1 MKAAPGPG
9 VEPDASPR
17 LRRLGP
23 EARQARIAS
32 LVLDAGS
39 VSAQELSEVFGVSVM
54 TIHRDL
60 DELQRQGV
68 LRKARGAATARPSGT
83 FESNVEYRSKANIE
97 AKRVIA
103 QYACRHVEPGMSVL
117 LDDSTTALQMLP
129 HLAAL
134 TPLTVAT
141 NYLAALNELARM
153 RDVRVIALGGQ
164 YDVHHDS
171 YLGTVCVDTIRSLR
185 FDAAFLSTSAVRDG
199 YAFHQEDK
207 IVAVK
212 REMVEVAARTH
223 LLVDHTKLARGA
235 MHRLLPVSRFE
246 SVIVDA
252 DTPESALTSLR
263 EHDVRVEVA
272 VPPDVEHGS
281 ESTARE
287 HRSSRE
293 RARSGPSAQ
302 TSN

>member
-1 MKAAPGPG
+1 MKAAPDPR
-9 VEPDASPR
+9 VEPDAGPR
-17 LRRLGP
+17 LRRLAP
-23 EARQARIAS
+23 EARQARIAN
-32 LVLDAGS
+32 LVLDAGA

-68 LRKARGAATARPSGT
+68 LRKTRGAATARPSGT
-83 FESNVEYRSKANIE
+83 FESNVEYRAKANVE
-97 AKRVIA
+97 AKRAIA
-103 QYACRHVEPGMSVL
+103 QHACRYLEPGMSVL

-129 HLAAL
+129 HLASL

-141 NYLAALNELARM
+141 NYLAALNELAKVRE
-153 RDVRVIALGGQ
+153 VRVIALGGQ
-164 YDVHHDS
+164 YDLHHDS

-199 YAFHQEDK
+199 YAFHQEDR

-212 REMVEVAARTH
+212 REMVEVSAH
-223 LLVDHTKLARGA
+223 PYLLIDHTKLTRGA

-246 SVIVDA
+246 AVIVDA
-252 DTPESALTSLR
+252 DTPENALASLR

-272 VPPDVEHGS
+272 EPPEHD
-281 ESTARE
+281 
-287 HRSSRE
+287 H
-293 RARSGPSAQ
+293 
-302 TSN
+302 